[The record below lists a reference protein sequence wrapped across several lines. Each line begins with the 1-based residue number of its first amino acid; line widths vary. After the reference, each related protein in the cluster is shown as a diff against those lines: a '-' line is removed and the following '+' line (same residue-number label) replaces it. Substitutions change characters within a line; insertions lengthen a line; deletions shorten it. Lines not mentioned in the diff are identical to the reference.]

1 MAHRWSTLRSTY
13 RADRPHGGPPTSIG
27 GANVTA
33 RGYKL
38 VALSLVLGGLTVL
51 LSGCSWQEVFGLGW
65 PTGITPEGKLNRDL
79 WVWSVIASFVVGAI
93 VWALIF
99 WASAFHRK
107 KATDTEL
114 PRQFGYNMPL
124 ELVLTVVPFLIISVL
139 FYFTVVVQ
147 ERMLHKDPNPE
158 VVIDVTAFQWNWKFG
173 YQKIAFGDG
182 TFSYDGADPEKK
194 AAMTSKPEGVDEH
207 GEERVGAI
215 RGLNPEDRTYLNFDK
230 VETLGTSTEIPIL
243 VLPKG
248 KRIEFQ
254 IASADVIHG
263 FWVPEFLFKRD
274 VMPDPKANNS
284 DNVFQ
289 VSEIQ
294 ETGAFVGRC
303 TEMCGTYHS
312 MMNFEVRVVEPNDF
326 KAYLQQRIA
335 GKTNAEAL
343 QAINQDPLAVTT
355 HPFDTRRGEQV
366 GVPPVQA
373 SK

>member
-1 MAHRWSTLRSTY
+1 M
-13 RADRPHGGPPTSIG
+13 
-27 GANVTA
+27 TA

-38 VALSLVLGGLTVL
+38 VALSVVLGGMTIL

-107 KATDTEL
+107 KKTDTEL

-147 ERMLHKDPNPE
+147 EKMLHKDPNPE

-182 TFSYDGADPEKK
+182 TLSYDGADAEKK
-194 AAMTSKPEGVDEH
+194 AAMTSKPEGVDAH
-207 GEERVGAI
+207 GEEKVGPI

-230 VETLGTSTEIPIL
+230 IETLGTSTEIPIL

-274 VMPDPKANNS
+274 VLPDPKANNS

-326 KAYLQQRIA
+326 KAYLQQRQA

-366 GVPPVQA
+366 GVPPAQA

>member
-1 MAHRWSTLRSTY
+1 M
-13 RADRPHGGPPTSIG
+13 
-27 GANVTA
+27 TA
-33 RGYKL
+33 RGLRL
-38 VALSLVLGGLTVL
+38 VALSAVLGGTALL
-51 LSGCSWQEVFGLGW
+51 LSGCSWSEVLGLGW
-65 PTGITPEGKLNRDL
+65 PYGITPEGKLNREL
-79 WVWSVIASFVVGAI
+79 WIGSVIASLVVGVM
-93 VWALIF
+93 VWGLIF
-99 WASAFHRK
+99 WTSAFHRK
-107 KATDTEL
+107 KKTDTEL

-147 ERMLHKDPNPE
+147 EKMLHKDPNPE

-173 YQKIAFGDG
+173 YQKIAFTDG
-182 TFSYDGADPEKK
+182 TMSYDGVDAARK
-194 AAMTSKPEGVDEH
+194 ASMESKPEGVDAH
-207 GEERVGAI
+207 GEEIVGPI

-230 VETLGTSTEIPIL
+230 IETIGSSTEIPIL

-254 IASADVIHG
+254 IASADVVHG

-274 VMPDPKANNS
+274 VMPDPKANHS

-289 VSEIQ
+289 ISNIDR
-294 ETGAFVGRC
+294 TGAFVGRC

-326 KAYLQQRIA
+326 KAYLQYREDHPN
-335 GKTNAEAL
+335 GTNADAL
-343 QAINQDPLAVTT
+343 RAIGLPAEAVTT
-355 HPFDTRRGEQV
+355 HPFDTRRGEQA
-366 GVPPVQA
+366 PQA

>member
-1 MAHRWSTLRSTY
+1 
-13 RADRPHGGPPTSIG
+13 
-27 GANVTA
+27 
-33 RGYKL
+33 L
-38 VALSLVLGGLTVL
+38 VALSVVLGGTTLL
-51 LSGCSWQEVFGLGW
+51 LSGCSWSEVLGLGW
-65 PTGITPEGKLNRDL
+65 PYGITPEGKLNREL
-79 WVWSVIASFVVGAI
+79 WIGSVIASLVVGVM

-99 WASAFHRK
+99 WTSAFHRK
-107 KATDTEL
+107 KKTDTEL

-147 ERMLHKDPNPE
+147 EKMLHKDPNPE

-173 YQKIAFGDG
+173 YQKIAFKDG
-182 TFSYDGADPEKK
+182 TLSYDGADPARK
-194 AAMTSKPEGVDEH
+194 AAMASKPEGVDAH
-207 GEERVGAI
+207 GEEIVGPI

-230 VETLGTSTEIPIL
+230 VETIGTSTEIPIL

-274 VMPDPKANNS
+274 VMPDPAANHS

-289 VSEIQ
+289 ISNIDR
-294 ETGAFVGRC
+294 TGAFVGRC

-326 KAYLQQRIA
+326 KAYLQYREDHPN
-335 GKTNAEAL
+335 GTNADAL
-343 QAINQDPLAVTT
+343 RAIGLPPEAVTT
-355 HPFDTRRGEQV
+355 HPFDTRRGEQA
-366 GVPPVQA
+366 PQA

>member
-1 MAHRWSTLRSTY
+1 M
-13 RADRPHGGPPTSIG
+13 
-27 GANVTA
+27 TA
-33 RGYKL
+33 RGFKL
-38 VALSLVLGGLTVL
+38 VALSVLLGGTALL
-51 LSGCSWQEVFGLGW
+51 LSGCSWSEAIGLGW
-65 PTGITPEGKLNRDL
+65 PNGITPEGKLNREL
-79 WVWSVIASFVVGAI
+79 WIGSVIASFVVGII

-107 KATDTEL
+107 KKTHTEL

-147 ERMLHKDPNPE
+147 EKMLHKEPNPE
-158 VVIDVTAFQWNWKFG
+158 VVVDVTAFQWNWKFG
-173 YQKIAFGDG
+173 YQKVDFKDG
-182 TFSYDGADPEKK
+182 TLSYDGVD
-194 AAMTSKPEGVDEH
+194 AARKQAMESKPEGTDEH
-207 GEERVGAI
+207 GEEVVGPI
-215 RGLNPEDRTYLNFDK
+215 KGLNPEDRTYLNFDK
-230 VETLGTSTEIPIL
+230 VETIGTSTEIPIL

-274 VMPDPKANNS
+274 VMPEPKANNS

-289 VSEIQ
+289 ISEIQ
-294 ETGAFVGRC
+294 EAGAFVGRC

-326 KAYLQQRIA
+326 KAYLRYRSDHPT
-335 GKTNAEAL
+335 GTNADAL
-343 QAINQDPLAVTT
+343 KAIGLPPEAVTT
-355 HPFDTRRGEQV
+355 HPFDTRRGEQA
-366 GVPPVQA
+366 PQA

>member
-1 MAHRWSTLRSTY
+1 M
-13 RADRPHGGPPTSIG
+13 
-27 GANVTA
+27 TA
-33 RGYKL
+33 RGLRL
-38 VALSLVLGGLTVL
+38 VALSAVLGGTTLL
-51 LSGCSWQEVFGLGW
+51 LSGCSWSEVLGLGW
-65 PTGITPEGKLNRDL
+65 PYGITPEGKLNREL
-79 WVWSVIASFVVGAI
+79 WIGSVIASLVVGVI
-93 VWALIF
+93 VWGLIF
-99 WASAFHRK
+99 WTSAFHRK
-107 KATDTEL
+107 KKTDTEL

-147 ERMLHKDPNPE
+147 EKMLHKDPNPE

-173 YQKIAFGDG
+173 YQKIAFTDG
-182 TFSYDGADPEKK
+182 TLSYDGADAARK
-194 AAMTSKPEGVDEH
+194 AAMVSKPEGVDAH
-207 GEERVGAI
+207 GEEIVGAI

-230 VETLGTSTEIPIL
+230 IETIGSSIEIPIL

-274 VMPDPKANNS
+274 VMPDPQANHS

-289 VSEIQ
+289 ISTIDRI
-294 ETGAFVGRC
+294 GAFVGRC

-326 KAYLQQRIA
+326 KAYLQYREDHPN
-335 GKTNAEAL
+335 GTNADAL
-343 QAINQDPLAVTT
+343 RAIGLPAEAVTT
-355 HPFDTRRGEQV
+355 HPFDTRRGEQA
-366 GVPPVQA
+366 PQA

>member
-1 MAHRWSTLRSTY
+1 M
-13 RADRPHGGPPTSIG
+13 
-27 GANVTA
+27 TA
-33 RGYKL
+33 RGFRL
-38 VALSLVLGGLTVL
+38 VALSVVLGGAALL
-51 LSGCSWQEVFGLGW
+51 LSGCSYETIFGLGW
-65 PTGITPEGKLNRDL
+65 PTGITPEGKLNREL
-79 WVWSVIASFVVGAI
+79 WVWSVIASLVVGVI

-99 WASAFHRK
+99 WTSAFHRHK
-107 KATDTEL
+107 KTDTEL

-147 ERMLHKDPNPE
+147 EKILHKDPNPE

-173 YQKIAFGDG
+173 YQKIDFKDG
-182 TFSYDGADPEKK
+182 TLNFDGVDTARKN
-194 AAMTSKPEGVDEH
+194 AMVSKPEGLDAN
-207 GEERVGAI
+207 GEEKVGAI
-215 RGLNPEDRTYLNFDK
+215 KGLNPEDRTYLNFDK
-230 VETLGTSTEIPIL
+230 VETTGTTNEIPIL

-289 VSEIQ
+289 ISEIQ

-312 MMNFEVRVVEPNDF
+312 MMNFEVRVVEPDVF
-326 KAYLQQRIA
+326 QSYLRYRVSHPN
-335 GKTNAEAL
+335 GTNADAL
-343 QAINQDPLAVTT
+343 ASVGLPPLAVTT
-355 HPFDTRRGEQV
+355 HPFESRRGEQV
-366 GVPPVQA
+366 PLA